1 MQFSDIIIPYLIKS
15 HYFCFITQKTDP
27 TWKQKSGLSKTHITD
42 MR

>member
-1 MQFSDIIIPYLIKS
+1 MQFSDIIIQYLIKS

-27 TWKQKSGLSKTHITD
+27 TWKQKSGLSKIRITA

>member
-1 MQFSDIIIPYLIKS
+1 MQFSDIIMPYIVKS

-27 TWKQKSGLSKTHITD
+27 TWKQKNELSKTRITD